1 MDQHAPPLRQ
11 HLAAGAGTAR
21 HRHEHGYAA
30 LVLDGGYVEAG
41 DAGRRAVS
49 AGEVVLHEGFEAHFN
64 RFGGRGANVLN
75 LPLPDGWR
83 PTQSFMSVSDPDR
96 IARIAER
103 DVHAATAGLL
113 EQLAPV
119 AQQPGDWPDH
129 LAAALR
135 NDSRISLA
143 AWASNRGIAPGSVSR
158 GFRQAYGV
166 SPARYRSEARARQAL
181 RRLSGP
187 ASLADLALE
196 TGFADQA
203 HMTRAIVALTGRTPG
218 GWRRLSPFKIEAPA
232 AG

>member
-11 HLAAGAGTAR
+11 HLAAGASAAR
-21 HRHEHGYAA
+21 HRHAHGYAA

-64 RFGGRGANVLN
+64 RFGGRGAWVLN

-83 PTQSFMSVSDPDR
+83 PIQSFMRVSDPDR
-96 IARIAER
+96 IVRAAER
-103 DVHAATAGLL
+103 DLRAATAGLI

-119 AQQPGDWPDH
+119 AAQPDDWPDH
-129 LAAALR
+129 LAIALR
-135 NDSRISLA
+135 GDSRTSLA
-143 AWASNRGIAPGSVSR
+143 AWARKKGIAPGSVSR

-166 SPARYRSEARARQAL
+166 SPARYRSEARARRAL
-181 RRLSGP
+181 RRLSDP
-187 ASLADLALE
+187 TSLADLALE
-196 TGFADQA
+196 AGFADQA

-218 GWRRLSPFKIEAPA
+218 SWRRLSPFKIEAPT

>member
-11 HLAAGAGTAR
+11 HLAAGAGAAR
-21 HRHEHGYAA
+21 HRHDHGYAA

-64 RFGGRGANVLN
+64 RFGGRGASVLN

-83 PTQSFMSVSDPDR
+83 PTQSFMSVPDPDR

-103 DVHAATAGLL
+103 DLRAATVDLL
-113 EQLAPV
+113 DQLAPV
-119 AQQPGDWPDH
+119 TAQPGDWPDQ
-129 LAAALR
+129 LADALR
-135 NDSRISLA
+135 GDGRLCLA
-143 AWASNRGIAPGSVSR
+143 AWAEMTGIAPGSVSR

-166 SPARYRSEARARQAL
+166 SPARYRSEARARLAL
-181 RRLSGP
+181 RRLSDP
-187 ASLADLALE
+187 TSLADLALDA
-196 TGFADQA
+196 GFADQA

-218 GWRRLSPFKIEAPA
+218 VWRRLSPFKIGA
-232 AG
+232 AAAR

>member
-11 HLAAGAGTAR
+11 HLAAGARAPR
-21 HRHEHGYAA
+21 HRHAHGYAA
-30 LVLDGGYVEAG
+30 LVLAGGYVEAG

-64 RFGGRGANVLN
+64 RFGGRGARVLN

-83 PTQSFMSVSDPDR
+83 PGQSFMRISDPDR

-103 DVHAATAGLL
+103 DPRAATAGLL
-113 EQLAPV
+113 EQLVPV
-119 AQQPGDWPDH
+119 AAQPGDWPDH
-129 LAAALR
+129 LADALR
-135 NDSRISLA
+135 GDSRLCLA
-143 AWASNRGIAPGSVSR
+143 AWAEMTGIAPGSVSR
-158 GFRQAYGV
+158 GFRHAYGV
-166 SPARYRSEARARQAL
+166 SPARYRSEARARLAL
-181 RRLSGP
+181 RRLSDP
-187 ASLADLALE
+187 ASLADLALDA
-196 TGFADQA
+196 GFADQA

>member
-1 MDQHAPPLRQ
+1 MDQRAPPLRQ
-11 HLAAGAGTAR
+11 HLAAGASAAR
-21 HRHEHGYAA
+21 HRHALGYAA

-41 DAGRRAVS
+41 DAGRRTVS

-64 RFGGRGANVLN
+64 RFGGRGASVLN

-83 PTQSFMSVSDPDR
+83 PTQSFMSVPDPDR

-103 DVHAATAGLL
+103 DLRAATGDLL
-113 EQLAPV
+113 DQLTPAP
-119 AQQPGDWPDH
+119 AQAADWPDC
-129 LAAALR
+129 LSAALR
-135 NDSRISLA
+135 SDGRISLA
-143 AWASNRGIAPGSVSR
+143 DWARGRGIAPGSVSR

-181 RRLSGP
+181 KRLSEP
-187 ASLADLALE
+187 CSLADLALDA
-196 TGFADQA
+196 GFADQA

-218 GWRRLSPFKIEAPA
+218 SWRRLSWFKIGAPT

>member
-11 HLAAGAGTAR
+11 HLAAGAGAAR
-21 HRHEHGYAA
+21 HRHEHAYAA

-64 RFGGRGANVLN
+64 RFGGRGAWVLN

-83 PTQSFMSVSDPDR
+83 PTQSFMRVSDPDR
-96 IARIAER
+96 IAHVAER
-103 DVHAATAGLL
+103 DLRAATAGLI

-119 AQQPGDWPDH
+119 ATQPDDWPDH

-135 NDSRISLA
+135 GDSRTCLA
-143 AWASNRGIAPGSVSR
+143 AWARRTGIAPGSVSR

-166 SPARYRSEARARQAL
+166 SPARYRSEARTRQAL
-181 RRLSGP
+181 KRLSEP
-187 ASLADLALE
+187 ASLADLAFE

-203 HMTRAIVALTGRTPG
+203 HMTRAIVALTGRPPG
-218 GWRRLSPFKIEAPA
+218 GWRRLNPFKIGAQG